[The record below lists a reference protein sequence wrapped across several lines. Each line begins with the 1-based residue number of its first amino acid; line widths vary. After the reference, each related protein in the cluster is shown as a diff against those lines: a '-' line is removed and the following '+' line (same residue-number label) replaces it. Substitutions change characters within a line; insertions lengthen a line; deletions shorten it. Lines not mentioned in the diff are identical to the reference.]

1 MCRETPDAPLN
12 ERVGPPIYARRHDV
26 RQHARGAPPD
36 VFHQRMPS
44 ASSPTDHKTDHVAR
58 CCLLQLPG
66 TFAERA
72 TDNYVIMGV
81 PANFLPF
88 GDVPFLF
95 LLWGLNV
102 FLMKKVFGKY
112 W

>member
-1 MCRETPDAPLN
+1 MSLA
-12 ERVGPPIYARRHDV
+12 
-26 RQHARGAPPD
+26 
-36 VFHQRMPS
+36 
-44 ASSPTDHKTDHVAR
+44 VA
-58 CCLLQLPG
+58 CCSCPALPG

>member
-1 MCRETPDAPLN
+1 MHLGGMSFAGQL
-12 ERVGPPIYARRHDV
+12 VGLLPPFQCQKKNHHHHRA
-26 RQHARGAPPD
+26 
-36 VFHQRMPS
+36 
-44 ASSPTDHKTDHVAR
+44 
-58 CCLLQLPG
+58 PG
-66 TFAERA
+66 TSLRRGGQARVKRPLFFSPMSLAVACCSCPAPSRGGRA
-72 TDNYVIMGV
+72 DNYVIMGV

>member
-1 MCRETPDAPLN
+1 M
-12 ERVGPPIYARRHDV
+12 
-26 RQHARGAPPD
+26 
-36 VFHQRMPS
+36 
-44 ASSPTDHKTDHVAR
+44 
-58 CCLLQLPG
+58 LQLPG